1 MQKIEV
7 KIKKLHD
14 DSKVP
19 IYKTT
24 QAAGFDIY
32 SIEEVLLKA
41 NSTAKIS
48 TGFALEIPHGFY
60 LRIEDRSGMAAKGI
74 HKIGGIVDSDY
85 RGEVFVV
92 LHNTTNQDYQI
103 EKHDR
108 IAQGVVTPVSQANFN
123 EASQLS
129 ETERDEGGFGS
140 TGKKD

>member
-1 MQKIEV
+1 MDVNV
-7 KIKKLHD
+7 KIKKLNHEA
-14 DSKVP
+14 KIP

-24 QAAGFDIY
+24 EAAGFDIY
-32 SIEEVLLKA
+32 STESTLLKA
-41 NSTAKIS
+41 NSTTKVP
-48 TGFALEIPHGFY
+48 TGIALEIPHGFY
-60 LRIEDRSGMAAKGI
+60 LRIEDRSGMAVKGI

-129 ETERDEGGFGS
+129 KTERGEGGFGS